1 MKKIYMVYKRGKEM
15 GNIFKELREK
25 HRISQAELSGRTG
38 ISQQALSHI
47 EVTGKYPNSDNLL
60 KIAEFYDVSTDYLL
74 GKEKNDI
81 LNLYSDM
88 TAEEKL
94 AFVKY
99 GEYLISS
106 RRQ

>member
-1 MKKIYMVYKRGKEM
+1 M

-25 HRISQAELSGRTG
+25 NRISQSDLSGKTG
-38 ISQQALSHI
+38 ISQQALSYI

-60 KIAEFYDVSTDYLL
+60 KIAEFYGVTTDYLL

-81 LNLYSDM
+81 LNLYGDM
-88 TAEEKL
+88 TVEEKI

-106 RRQ
+106 RHQ